1 MNRYGRD
8 SNRLRQ
14 SALSGKWI
22 RIALGGIRI
31 AFVSLHFL
39 KSGFESPWE
48 GFESSSLNLLEK
60 APELKS
66 LLRDSNLL
74 VRDSNLTN

>member
-1 MNRYGRD
+1 MDSNRLGRD
-8 SNRLRQ
+8 SNRLLQ

-22 RIALGGIRI
+22 RIALGGIQI
-31 AFVSLHFL
+31 AFISPHFL
-39 KSGFESPWE
+39 ESGFESP
-48 GFESSSLNLLEK
+48 SLNLLEK

>member
-1 MNRYGRD
+1 MRD
-8 SNRLRQ
+8 SNRLLQ

-22 RIALGGIRI
+22 RIALGGILI
-31 AFVSLHFL
+31 AFISLRCL
-39 KSGFESPWE
+39 ENGFESPWE
-48 GFESSSLNLLEK
+48 GFESPSLSLLEK

-66 LLRDSNLL
+66 LLKDSNLL